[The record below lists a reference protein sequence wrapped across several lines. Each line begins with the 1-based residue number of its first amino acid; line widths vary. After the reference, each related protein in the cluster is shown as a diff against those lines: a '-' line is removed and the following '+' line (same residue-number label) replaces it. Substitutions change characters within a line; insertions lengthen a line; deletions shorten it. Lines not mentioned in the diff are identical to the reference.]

1 MPPEPRAAI
10 MTAAE
15 RLRREG
21 HEQGRQEG
29 LKEGYRQGLIIMLE
43 ARLGALPAAVLAA
56 IRTADQTMLDRWYK
70 QGSTARTLDDV
81 FGDPT

>member
-1 MPPEPRAAI
+1 

-21 HEQGRQEG
+21 HKEGLKEGEKKG

-43 ARLGALPAAVLAA
+43 ARLGPLPAAVLAA

-81 FGDPT
+81 FGDHA